1 MTTADRRA
9 REKQAV
15 EDKILAA
22 ARDLFAERGYE
33 GVTMRAIAEA
43 IEYSP
48 PVIYSHFR
56 DKEALLTRLCFEDF
70 ARLAS
75 EAYLLA
81 DVADPVDRIR
91 HLGRRYIRFAI
102 EHPNHYRVMFMT
114 RFPDHDLTEQ
124 ELQVKGRPDADGYA
138 FLRQAVAHSIDAG
151 RLLPEINDAELAT
164 QTLWACVHGA
174 AALAIDK
181 ANDPWIDWAPIERR
195 ITLICDA
202 PLRGMLRDPSTM
214 LPLREPGS
222 APPASKAGKRGAP

>member
-1 MTTADRRA
+1 M
-9 REKQAV
+9 
-15 EDKILAA
+15 ILAA

-70 ARLAS
+70 ARLAA
-75 EAYLLA
+75 EAHVLA

-91 HLGRRYIRFAI
+91 HLGRRYIRFAL

-114 RFPDHDLTEQ
+114 RFPDHDLTEE
-124 ELQVKGRPDADGYA
+124 ELQIKGRPDADGYA
-138 FLRQAVAHSIDAG
+138 FLRQAVAQSIDAG
-151 RLLPEINDAELAT
+151 RFLPEITDAELAT

-181 ANDPWIDWAPIERR
+181 ANDPWIEWASIEDR
-195 ITLICDA
+195 IALVCDA
-202 PLRGMLRDPSTM
+202 PLRGMLRDPASM
-214 LPLREPGS
+214 KPLREPRP
-222 APPASKAGKRGAP
+222 APDAAGLGKGGTR